1 MKVVVYCTSCYV
13 QQIDA
18 TDDVCYCF
26 ASFMSLSKVHRY
38 LVCCKGVQMSVVGS
52 ARVVINCLESS
63 ALCHVPPDFRS
74 SVNLRKSHI

>member
-26 ASFMSLSKVHRY
+26 VSFMSLPKVHRY
-38 LVCCKGVQMSVVGS
+38 LVCCEGFQMSVVGS
-52 ARVVINCLESS
+52 ARVIINYLE
-63 ALCHVPPDFRS
+63 
-74 SVNLRKSHI
+74 